1 MNYKPIIIVLGEPY
15 SIFPEIY
22 FKIFNN
28 YIKKLKTPI
37 ILIGSI
43 NLIIKQMKFF
53 KYKFDYK
60 KIKISDIQNIKDNKY
75 INIIDVDFKSKNT
88 FAKYNNNS
96 NIYIKNSFDIAF
108 QILKRKKVL
117 GLINGPI
124 NKKKFFK
131 KKYLGMT
138 EYFAKYSKS
147 KNTAMLIYNEN
158 LSVCPLTTHLPLKK
172 VTKSITLKLIGQKVK
187 LIDFFYK
194 EILKIKPKI
203 AILGLNPHC
212 ETTDRFSEEEK
223 IIIPAIKK
231 LKKNKIDISGPF
243 SADTF
248 FLKKNIKKYNIV
260 VGHYHDQVL
269 TPIKT
274 LYEFNAINITL
285 GLPYIRISPDHGPN
299 ENMVSKNKSNPLSLR
314 KSIEFFVNL
323 NEN

>member
-22 FKIFNN
+22 FKIFSS

-53 KYKFDYK
+53 KYKFDYQ
-60 KIKISDIQNIKDNKY
+60 KIKVSDIQNVRDNKY
-75 INIIDVDFKSKNT
+75 MNIIDVDLNLKNT
-88 FAKYNNNS
+88 FARNNTKS
-96 NIYIKNSFDIAF
+96 NIYIKNCFDIAF
-108 QILKRKKVL
+108 QILEKKKVL

-124 NKKKFFK
+124 NKKKFFN

-172 VTKSITLKLIGQKVK
+172 VTKSITLKLIRQKVK
-187 LIDFFYK
+187 LIDIFYK
-194 EILKIKPKI
+194 KILNIKPKI

-212 ETTDRFSEEEK
+212 ETTDKFSEEEK
-223 IIIPAIKK
+223 IIIPTIKK
-231 LKKNKIDISGPF
+231 LKKNNIDITGPF

-248 FLKKNIKKYNIV
+248 FLTKNIKKYNVV

-274 LYEFNAINITL
+274 LYEFDAINITL
-285 GLPYIRISPDHGPN
+285 GLPYMRISPDHGPN

-314 KSIEFFVNL
+314 KSIEFFANL

>member
-1 MNYKPIIIVLGEPY
+1 MNYKPLIIVLGEPY

-22 FKIFNN
+22 FKLFNN
-28 YIKKLKTPI
+28 FIKKLKTPI

-43 NLIIKQMKFF
+43 NLIIKQMNFF

-60 KIKISDIQNIKDNKY
+60 KIEISDIQKVRNNKS
-75 INIIDVDFKSKNT
+75 INIIDVDFKSKSTFDKHNT
-88 FAKYNNNS
+88 NS

-108 QILKRKKVL
+108 QILKKKKVL

-172 VTKSITLKLIGQKVK
+172 VTKYITLKLIDQKVR
-187 LIDFFYK
+187 LIDSFYRK
-194 EILKIKPKI
+194 NKKIKPKI
-203 AILGLNPHC
+203 AMLGLNPHC

-223 IIIPAIKK
+223 IIIPTIKR
-231 LKKNKIDISGPF
+231 LKKNNIDITGPF

-248 FLKKNIKKYNIV
+248 FLKKNIKKYNVV

-274 LYEFNAINITL
+274 LYEFDAINITL
-285 GLPYIRISPDHGPN
+285 GLPYIRVSPDHGPN
-299 ENMVSKNKSNPLSLR
+299 ENMVSKNKSNSLSLR

>member
-22 FKIFNN
+22 FKIFSS

-53 KYKFDYK
+53 KYKFDYQ
-60 KIKISDIQNIKDNKY
+60 KIKVSDIQNVRDNKY
-75 INIIDVDFKSKNT
+75 MNIIDVDLNLKNT
-88 FAKYNNNS
+88 FARNNTKS
-96 NIYIKNSFDIAF
+96 NIYIKNCFDIAF
-108 QILKRKKVL
+108 QILEKKKVL

-124 NKKKFFK
+124 NKKKFFN

-172 VTKSITLKLIGQKVK
+172 VTKSITLKLIRQKVK
-187 LIDFFYK
+187 LIDIFYK
-194 EILKIKPKI
+194 KILNIKPKI

-223 IIIPAIKK
+223 IIIPTIKR
-231 LKKNKIDISGPF
+231 LKKNNIDITGPF

-248 FLKKNIKKYNIV
+248 FLTKNIKKYNVV

-274 LYEFNAINITL
+274 LYEFDAINITL
-285 GLPYIRISPDHGPN
+285 GLPYMRISPDHGPN

-314 KSIEFFVNL
+314 KSIEFFANL

>member
-15 SIFPEIY
+15 SILPEIY

-28 YIKKLKTPI
+28 FVKKLKTPI

-60 KIKISDIQNIKDNKY
+60 KIKISEIQNVRDNKY
-75 INIIDVDFKSKNT
+75 MNIIDVDFNSKNA
-88 FAKYNNNS
+88 FSKYNINS

-108 QILKRKKVL
+108 QILKKKKVL

-138 EYFAKYSKS
+138 EYFAKHSKS
-147 KNTAMLIYNEN
+147 QNTAMLIYNEK

-172 VTKSITLKLIGQKVK
+172 VTKSITVKLIGQKVK
-187 LIDFFYK
+187 LIDSFYK
-194 EILKIKPKI
+194 KILKIKPKV

-223 IIIPAIKK
+223 IIIPTIKK
-231 LKKNKIDISGPF
+231 LKKNNFNIAGPF

-248 FLKKNIKKYNIV
+248 FLKKNIEKYNV
-260 VGHYHDQVL
+260 VIGHYHDQVL

-299 ENMVSKNKSNPLSLR
+299 SPMLGKNISDPAS
-314 KSIEFFVNL
+314 FFYAMKFA
-323 NEN
+323 EKMK